1 MPLIA
6 LKAHFDGE
14 QILLDE
20 AFDLPVG
27 ADLIV
32 TVVLGDERDIEFRR
46 NWSAQGKRALGRVY
60 GDDEPEY
67 SIQDC
72 RLRKW

>member
-14 QILLDE
+14 QIRLDE
-20 AFDLPVG
+20 AFDLPAG

-32 TVVLGDERDIEFRR
+32 TVAVDDARDDEFRR
-46 NWSAQGKRALGRVY
+46 EWSALGKRSLSRAY
-60 GDDEPEY
+60 SDDEPDYRLE
-67 SIQDC
+67 DC
-72 RLRKW
+72 E

>member
-14 QILLDE
+14 HIRLDE
-20 AFDLPVG
+20 AFDLPAG

-32 TVVLGDERDIEFRR
+32 TLAVSDERDTEFRR
-46 NWSAQGKRALGRVY
+46 AWSALGKRSLSRLD
-60 GDDEPEY
+60 GDEEPSY
-67 SIQDC
+67 SIEDC
-72 RLRKW
+72 R

>member
-1 MPLIA
+1 MSLVA

-14 QILLDE
+14 RIHLDD
-20 AFDLPVG
+20 AFDLPIG

-32 TVVLGDERDIEFRR
+32 TVAVADDRDEEFRR
-46 NWSAQGKRALGRVY
+46 GWSALAKKSLGRIY

-67 SIQDC
+67 SLEDC
-72 RLRKW
+72 K

>member
-6 LKAHFDGE
+6 LKAHFDGQ
-14 QILLDE
+14 QIQLDE

-32 TVVLGDERDIEFRR
+32 TVALNDERDAQFRR
-46 NWSAQGKRALGRVY
+46 DWSALGKSSLSRVY

-67 SIQDC
+67 RLEDC
-72 RLRKW
+72 K

>member
-1 MPLIA
+1 MPLVA

-14 QILLDE
+14 RIRLDD

-32 TVVLGDERDIEFRR
+32 TVAVADDRDEEFRR
-46 NWSAQGKRALGRVY
+46 SWNALAKKSLGRIY

-67 SIQDC
+67 SLEDC
-72 RLRKW
+72 Q

>member
-14 QILLDE
+14 QIRLDE

-32 TVVLGDERDIEFRR
+32 TVALGDERDVEFRR
-46 NWSAQGKRALGRVY
+46 SWSALGKRALGRVC
-60 GDDEPEY
+60 GDDEPQY
-67 SIQDC
+67 SIEDC
-72 RLRKW
+72 Q

>member
-1 MPLIA
+1 MPLVA
-6 LKAHFDGE
+6 LKAHFDG
-14 QILLDE
+14 QTIQLDD

-32 TVVLGDERDIEFRR
+32 TVAVADDRDEQWRR
-46 NWSAQGKRALGRVY
+46 SWSARAKQSLARVY

-67 SIQDC
+67 SLKDC
-72 RLRKW
+72 K

>member
-6 LKAHFDGE
+6 LKAHFDGQ
-14 QILLDE
+14 QIQLDE

-32 TVVLGDERDIEFRR
+32 TLAVSDGSDNEFRHQ
-46 NWSAQGKRALGRVY
+46 WSAAGKRALGHVY

-67 SIQDC
+67 RLEDC
-72 RLRKW
+72 R

>member
-14 QILLDE
+14 QIRLDE

-32 TVVLGDERDIEFRR
+32 TVALSDEGDADFRR
-46 NWSAQGKRALGRVY
+46 SWSALGKQSLAHVY
-60 GDDEPEY
+60 GDDEPSY
-67 SIQDC
+67 GIGNC
-72 RLRKW
+72 R